1 MSELDEVRGLKRGLL
16 RLGLPLMVSSTL
28 FAPLLAIYRKR
39 YPDVEIRLVENGID
53 RLEAILA
60 AGDIDFAASIIPV
73 AERLEWQSVKLDP
86 LMVLVPREFAARK
99 KSIDLT
105 DLKQMPFILFKSGF
119 AISRIVVDA
128 CRRAGFEPTVATRS
142 SQLDLILELVAAG
155 IGIAFLPKMVAEQ
168 WRHPGSRS
176 LLIVNPKVEMHI
188 AMTWRR
194 GALLS
199 HAAKVWLTLVREK
212 YSGA

>member
-1 MSELDEVRGLKRGLL
+1 MAKR
-16 RLGLPLMVSSTL
+16 
-28 FAPLLAIYRKR
+28 
-39 YPDVEIRLVENGID
+39 
-53 RLEAILA
+53 
-60 AGDIDFAASIIPV
+60 
-73 AERLEWQSVKLDP
+73 KLDP

-105 DLKQMPFILFKSGF
+105 DLKQMPFILFESGS

-142 SQLDLILELVAAG
+142 SRLDFILELVAAG
-155 IGIAFLPKMVAEQ
+155 IGITFLPKMVAEQ

-176 LLIVNPKVEMHI
+176 LLIVNPKGEMHI

-194 GALLS
+194 EALLS
-199 HAAKVWLTLVREK
+199 QCSKGLAHAGARKVQC
-212 YSGA
+212 A